1 MTMIDINRWSWQSR
15 DRIVGNEVL
24 EDTPEVFVV
33 RKAPAPVDALSEE
46 EAAAE
51 RAALEDVRLPP
62 AQETTVDAQ
71 ADGNK

>member
-1 MTMIDINRWSWQSR
+1 
-15 DRIVGNEVL
+15 
-24 EDTPEVFVV
+24 
-33 RKAPAPVDALSEE
+33 VDALSEE